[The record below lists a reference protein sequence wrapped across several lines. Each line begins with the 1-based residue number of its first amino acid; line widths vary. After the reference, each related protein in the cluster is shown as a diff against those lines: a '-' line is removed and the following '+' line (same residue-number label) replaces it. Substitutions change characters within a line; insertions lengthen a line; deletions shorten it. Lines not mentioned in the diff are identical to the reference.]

1 MDRADHLTTDFAR
14 KHPDAFAKILG
25 RGEAAEIS
33 QVLQALPSAMATAII
48 ARLPASRVTALLA
61 LGKHPHAKWLSDAPL
76 DDVLML
82 LSRIPRENCLTLIN
96 SLGESDR
103 RRELLQFLKYPAH
116 SLGALVSAVPVRI
129 SADMPAREALAELRG
144 LDSGDPGL
152 LTVVRGDGRYLG
164 TLDLWSLL
172 SRDPPPGQVRDYTLP
187 TPALHPETSILSA
200 REDADWN
207 NNNCLPIVD
216 HEERLL
222 GAVTRASVFAAV
234 REHASGDQRADDIFQ
249 VLLADIVHFFGD
261 VLDRIAGQSEV
272 SVNLDS
278 ALREAYLRNHPA
290 DAARRRSTACPT
302 GAFVASSR
310 QFNPMRSSPVLSCY
324 RKAAR

>member
-1 MDRADHLTTDFAR
+1 MDRADQLTSDFAR
-14 KHPDAFAKILG
+14 RHPDAFAKILG

-33 QVLQALPSAMATAII
+33 QVLQALPSTLATRII
-48 ARLPASRVTALLA
+48 ARLPSSRVTALLA
-61 LGKHPHAKWLSDAPL
+61 MGKYPHTKWLSDAPL
-76 DDVLML
+76 DDTLML

-96 SLGESDR
+96 SLGDSER

-129 SADMPAREALAELRG
+129 AADMSASEALVELRG

-164 TLDLWSLL
+164 TLDLWALL

-207 NNNCLPIVD
+207 NNNCLPIID

-222 GAVTRASVFAAV
+222 GAVTRASVFSAV
-234 REHASGDQRADDIFQ
+234 REHAGGDRRTADVFQ
-249 VLLADIVHFFGD
+249 VLFADIVHFFGD
-261 VLDRIAGQSEV
+261 VLDRSLG
-272 SVNLDS
+272 N
-278 ALREAYLRNHPA
+278 
-290 DAARRRSTACPT
+290 
-302 GAFVASSR
+302 
-310 QFNPMRSSPVLSCY
+310 
-324 RKAAR
+324 RKSL